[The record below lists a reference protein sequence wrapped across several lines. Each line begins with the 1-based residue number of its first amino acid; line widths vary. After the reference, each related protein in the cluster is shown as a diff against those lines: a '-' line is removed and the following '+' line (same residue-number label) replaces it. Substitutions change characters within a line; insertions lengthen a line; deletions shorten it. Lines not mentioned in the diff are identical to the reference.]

1 MDAVSLERSN
11 YLVDDIL
18 GKFRTDI
25 KVLQFGVMTPRA
37 TDGAAGHEN
46 RCPDARPVSQVVIDD
61 SSYFHW
67 RDTSTPFVC
76 LVRRWT
82 SACLPALKARR

>member
-1 MDAVSLERSN
+1 MDAVFLERGN

-37 TDGAAGHEN
+37 TDRATRHEN
-46 RCPDARPVSQVVIDD
+46 
-61 SSYFHW
+61 
-67 RDTSTPFVC
+67 
-76 LVRRWT
+76 
-82 SACLPALKARR
+82 

>member
-1 MDAVSLERSN
+1 MDTVSLERSN
-11 YLVDDIL
+11 YLVDDII

-46 RCPDARPVSQVVIDD
+46 
-61 SSYFHW
+61 
-67 RDTSTPFVC
+67 
-76 LVRRWT
+76 
-82 SACLPALKARR
+82 